1 MYDVVA
7 KRLPVWGR
15 IYSFVEL
22 GLGLA
27 YLTNVA
33 PFWTNI
39 ATIVILGVSA
49 IGVIQSVL
57 DKWAI
62 KCACLGTGLP
72 ADEYGDDYRRRGDG
86 GDGGGDAAAKPVS
99 RRADGLGAFASPPP
113 RMVPIMPAA
122 HPVSPSAAAAAH

>member
-7 KRLPVWGR
+7 KRLPVWGG
-15 IYSFVEL
+15 IYPFVEL

-39 ATIVILGVSA
+39 ATIVILGVSV

-57 DKWAI
+57 DKRAI
-62 KCACLGTGLP
+62 KCACRGTGFTLP
-72 ADEYGDDYRRRGDG
+72 MSTVTIIEDVG
-86 GDGGGDAAAKPVS
+86 
-99 RRADGLGAFASPPP
+99 
-113 RMVPIMPAA
+113 MVAMAG
-122 HPVSPSAAAAAH
+122 VMLLLNL